1 MQICGIRGPQGNDS
15 VPDGLPRNTLVHG
28 REACA
33 GSFASSHSSRFPDRL
48 DTMLLHMTPQSMIE
62 TCMHCHLVQAGLAG
76 MLGMAGSANVQG
88 EDQKKLDIL
97 ANDVFI
103 SLLTVR

>member
-1 MQICGIRGPQGNDS
+1 MH
-15 VPDGLPRNTLVHG
+15 VHG
-28 REACA
+28 APAFE
-33 GSFASSHSSRFPDRL
+33 RL
-48 DTMLLHMTPQSMIE
+48 SQHVSVM
-62 TCMHCHLVQAGLAG
+62 QAGLAG

-103 SLLTVR
+103 SLLTVSTLPTQICAFEL